1 MTTPLQPKPAARH
14 RPLVGVLA
22 NAQMNGDLPG
32 QTVDNKYLEA
42 LRDVAGVAVVIVP
55 ACDLEGDVDGLLNI
69 LDGVLLTGAVSNVHP
84 SRFGA
89 VDDEARYQPFDL
101 GRDHSAFKL
110 IEHVLARNIPLLAIC
125 RGMQELNVCRGGTL
139 APAIE
144 SDAER
149 FNHSP
154 REEGAGLDQRYAPAH
169 TLHIEDGGVLASL
182 LGDATVE
189 VNSLHLQAIERLGDG
204 LRIEG
209 RAQDGTIEAVSVPGS
224 DFALGVQWHPEFK
237 AADNAV
243 SRPLFEAFGAAA
255 QRYQGSR
262 S

>member
-1 MTTPLQPKPAARH
+1 MTTILQPPSAAHH

-32 QTVDNKYLEA
+32 QTVDNKYLDA
-42 LRDVAGVAVVIVP
+42 LREVAGVAVVIVP
-55 ACDLEGDVDGLLNI
+55 ACDLHGDVDGLLNV
-69 LDGVLLTGAVSNVHP
+69 LDGLLLTGAVSNVHP

-89 VDDEARYQPFDL
+89 TDDEARYQPFDL

-110 IEHVLARNIPLLAIC
+110 IEQVLARNIPLLAIC
-125 RGMQELNVCRGGTL
+125 RGMQELNVCQGGTL

-144 SDAER
+144 SDADR
-149 FNHSP
+149 FNHSAP
-154 REEGAGLDQRYAPAH
+154 EEHAGLDQRYAPAH
-169 TLHIEDGGVLASL
+169 TLNIEGGGMLAKL
-182 LGDATVE
+182 LGESAVE

-209 RAQDGTIEAVSVPGS
+209 RAQDGTIEAVSVPEH

-255 QRYQGSR
+255 LQYQRGR
-262 S
+262 A